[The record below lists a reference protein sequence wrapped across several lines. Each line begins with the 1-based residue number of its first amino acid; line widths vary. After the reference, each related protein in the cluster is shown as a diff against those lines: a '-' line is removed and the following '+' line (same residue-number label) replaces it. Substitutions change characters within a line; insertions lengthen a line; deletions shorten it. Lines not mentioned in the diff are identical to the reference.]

1 MPWASTEENGGFIQ
15 PFAVGPVM
23 QALPIPQVA
32 TPGTIAA
39 SGTYDAGLM
48 PSDGYKVLAIGATL
62 SNAGT
67 ISVQRYI
74 DVDGTVPQ
82 GAAVTVALTAGI
94 PGILNIND
102 GLPFAAF
109 DVKII
114 NGAATVANVTNFAM
128 LLNAS

>member
-1 MPWASTEENGGFIQ
+1 
-15 PFAVGPVM
+15 
-23 QALPIPQVA
+23 
-32 TPGTIAA
+32 
-39 SGTYDAGLM
+39 
-48 PSDGYKVLAIGATL
+48 
-62 SNAGT
+62 
-67 ISVQRYI
+67 
-74 DVDGTVPQ
+74 VPQ
-82 GAAVTVALTAGI
+82 GAAVTVALTAGT

>member
-1 MPWASTEENGGFIQ
+1 
-15 PFAVGPVM
+15 
-23 QALPIPQVA
+23 
-32 TPGTIAA
+32 
-39 SGTYDAGLM
+39 M

-82 GAAVTVALTAGI
+82 GAAVTVALTAGS

-102 GLPFAAF
+102 GLPFATF
-109 DVKII
+109 DVKIT

-128 LLNAS
+128 LLNAT